1 MVNLQEVHRETVRTE
16 THIYVEYSNAEREL
30 YDLRNDPYQLR
41 NVYGSADPSLL
52 EDLRQRLDALEN
64 CAGKG
69 CRAAEN
75 GRWRHVGSTD
85 TPR

>member
-1 MVNLQEVHRETVRTE
+1 M
-16 THIYVEYSNAEREL
+16 HIYVEYSNAGREL

-52 EDLRQRLDALEN
+52 EDLRQRLGALKD
-64 CAGKG
+64 CAGDE

-75 GRWRHVGSTD
+75 GS
-85 TPR
+85 